1 MKTTNR
7 MGALLTVIVTGAGL
21 AACGGGGGGG
31 GSTTPISVAFSSPLP
46 GSLSI
51 SDTASL
57 TAIVSNDPSFGG
69 VTWSASCAATDCG
82 SFNPGSSSTNT
93 PTIYTPPASLPNPA
107 SVTITATSAANRT
120 KSASGAI
127 TLTAPAAPLLSDGT
141 YVFHASGIDV
151 NGAYSLAGAFKVA
164 GGVIVSGEQD
174 FSDPN
179 LGSNDPIVASGSGL
193 RAAGGN
199 IQIILATG
207 NSAIGINGVETFR
220 GTVVST
226 ARVLLSQFDNFATA
240 TGSLDLQTASSA
252 PSGGYAFAVQGNDTG
267 SGNPLV
273 MGGILSFTGSALDAG
288 ASVFDVN
295 DGGTVLQKQS
305 FESGSVSAPDEF
317 GRVVLDLVPSSA
329 SSVAEVK
336 FSAYVVGPARLQ
348 LVESQADTLN
358 ANLGGTALGQGTN
371 AGQFTLAGVA
381 GSSYAHGTVGV
392 EANANGPGP
401 LTLAG
406 GFGLNADGTV
416 GGRMAFAD
424 NNVHQGNSIS
434 GTYTIDPTGRVT
446 LNQIVLSTTGV
457 TLNFQLYLD
466 GEGNGLLIGV
476 DSFQVTQGLAYAQ
489 VSGQPLGGAYALSAQ
504 GIASSG
510 TFSAVG
516 PVSVVSGTFSGMTDY
531 NNDGSPQPATP
542 LNGSQDLSNGTL
554 QLTGLSGDTTTQS
567 GWGYYPI
574 DSSRTL
580 AIEVDG
586 QQLGLLFLE
595 AVSP

>member
-1 MKTTNR
+1 MRTTKR
-7 MGALLTVIVTGAGL
+7 VGALLTAIVTLTGL
-21 AACGGGGGGG
+21 AACGGGG

-46 GSLSI
+46 GSLSN

-69 VTWSASCAATDCG
+69 VTWSASCSAADCG
-82 SFNPGSSSTNT
+82 SFNPGSSPTNT

-107 SVTITATSAANRT
+107 SVTITATSVADRT

-141 YVFHASGIDV
+141 YVFHASGIDG
-151 NGAYSLAGAFKVA
+151 NGAYFLAGAFKVA

-174 FSDPN
+174 FSDPS
-179 LGSNDPIVASGSGL
+179 LGSNDPIVASGSSL

-199 IQIILATG
+199 IQIILATN
-207 NSAIGINGVETFR
+207 NSALGVQGIETFR
-220 GTVVST
+220 GTVVSA
-226 ARVLLSQFDNFATA
+226 ARVLLSEFDNFATS
-240 TGSLDLQTASSA
+240 TGSLDLQTATSA
-252 PSGGYAFAVQGNDTG
+252 PSGGYAFAVQGTDTS

-273 MGGILSFTGSALDAG
+273 MGGILSFTGPALDAG
-288 ASVFDVN
+288 GSVFDLN
-295 DGGTVLQKQS
+295 DGGTVLQNQT
-305 FESGSVSAPDEF
+305 FESGTVGAPDAF
-317 GRVVLDLVPSSA
+317 GRVILDLVPSGA
-329 SSVAEVK
+329 SQVAEVK

-348 LVESQADTLN
+348 LVESQADSLN
-358 ANLGGTALGQGTN
+358 ANLGGTALGQGAN
-371 AGQFTLAGVA
+371 AGQFTMAGVA
-381 GSSYAHGTVGV
+381 GSSYAHGTAGV
-392 EANANGPGP
+392 EANANGPSP

-424 NNVHQGNSIS
+424 SNVHQGNDIS

-446 LNQIVLSTTGV
+446 LKQIALATTGV

-466 GEGNGLLIGV
+466 GLGNGLLIGV
-476 DSFQVTQGLAYAQ
+476 DSFQVTEGLAYAQ

-504 GIASSG
+504 GITPSG

-531 NNDGSPQPATP
+531 NYNGSPQPATA
-542 LNGSQDLSNGTL
+542 LSGSQDTGNGTL
-554 QLTGLSGDTTTQS
+554 QLVGLSGDTTTQS

-580 AIEVDG
+580 AIEIDG
-586 QQLGLLFLE
+586 QQLGLLYLE
-595 AVSP
+595 AVSK